1 MQSTQPEDGTNRSLN
16 RAVRLLDSLISK
28 GKPATL
34 NELTHALE
42 LPKPTVY
49 RILSALSD
57 LNLLERD
64 PITRRYGIGNAL
76 LEMGQRITQQSWPS
90 TRRRTLLQELVN
102 ELGETC
108 NFVVRVDDEVIWL
121 ERIETNDPVRLH
133 MDRGTRAPLYC
144 TASGKLFLSYL
155 SESEIERMLHD
166 RPIEPLTKKTLRSK
180 DALYADISRIRQT
193 RISYDRGEFL
203 NDSFAVAVPI
213 EGKDGFIVAALS
225 AHGPAYRFSEERI
238 RRFIPKL
245 KACARKLSIGAVTDF

>member
-1 MQSTQPEDGTNRSLN
+1 MQSTELQDRASRSLS
-16 RAVRLLDSLISK
+16 RAFRLLDSLLSK

-34 NELTHALE
+34 NELTLALG

-49 RILSALSD
+49 RLLSALSE
-57 LNLLERD
+57 LNFLERD

-76 LEMGQRITQQSWPS
+76 LDMGQRVTQQAWPS
-90 TRRRTLLQELVN
+90 TRRRELMQDLVN
-102 ELGETC
+102 DLGETC
-108 NFVVRVDDEVIWL
+108 NFVVRVGDEVIWL

-133 MDRGTRAPLYC
+133 MDSGTHAPLYC

-155 SESEIERMLHD
+155 SESEVERILQDH
-166 RPIEPLTKKTLRSK
+166 PIEAFTKRTLRSK
-180 DALYADISRIRQT
+180 SALYSDLSRIRQT

-225 AHGPAYRFSEERI
+225 AHGPSYRFGEERV

-245 KACARKLSIGAVTDF
+245 KACARKLSMSSISES